1 MKDPKTWKIRSIV
14 NLQGYCDYTI
24 NNEPSMTDP
33 SQDETIEDLVA
44 RMMRGEQVQGSTPV
58 YDYPNG
64 VKPEEALNSLPAVER
79 SGFDIADA
87 PGIIAA
93 ATSAADAL
101 KQPTASDAPSSQP
114 TATTTPVTEPNK

>member
-1 MKDPKTWKIRSIV
+1 MSDPTWKIRSI
-14 NLQGYCDYTI
+14 LCKQDFCDYTV

-44 RMMRGEQVQGSTPV
+44 RMMRGEMVHGMQPV

-64 VKPEEALNSLPAVER
+64 VKPEEALNSLPVVER

-101 KQPTASDAPSSQP
+101 KQPLASDTPLSQP
-114 TATTTPVTEPNK
+114 PATTITPVTEPNK